1 MVAVP
6 VITHRPAFSK
16 TKILKKSTRLCKK
29 IRFAP
34 EQCHDHACYGTT
46 DSDRL
51 TVFSKIKILKK
62 STQLYKK

>member
-34 EQCHDHACYGTT
+34 EQCPDHTCDGTIG
-46 DSDRL
+46 SDQH
-51 TVFSKIKILKK
+51 TAISKIKILKK
-62 STQLYKK
+62 ST